1 MLALHKV
8 LKRLR
13 TDENADILL
22 SMALSE
28 VELGRLDGPYAIDQL
43 DLDAVAIAP
52 RFGVVQGSLNFVLLQ
67 LYGWACAFFCQE

>member
-52 RFGVVQGSLNFVLLQ
+52 RFGVVQGSMNFVLLQ
-67 LYGWACAFFCQE
+67 L